1 MFERKELKAR
11 VKKKFE
17 QISEDQEI
25 IFSIKRKLGDQ
36 SYDNIYLLND
46 EEMLRFINSRKQQK
60 LNFDDVINQTK
71 NLSLDDNTQKIVVLE
86 KLYSD
91 DTPQYNEE
99 TQQQSILKDRRE
111 QFVDKFR
118 RDIRDKMLQE
128 KRNKFIIELEQD
140 KGNLRCCDQQQNEQL
155 EKDYYV
161 MKQVNKNEMNQEKKK
176 SALMNIDAKQIEKY
190 FDNYYVDSEH
200 NSSIDSED
208 SQRTDQDAYE
218 YPENESSD
226 DEDVEV
232 DDDYYD
238 NNSDDSQKYKK
249 YRRKDIQEKDDQI
262 EIDEQQQAQGI
273 EINQVQAFMS
283 FIKQHEQLKQ
293 EKQCWKTFDYENDF

>member
-11 VKKKFE
+11 VKKKVE
-17 QISEDQEI
+17 QISEGQEI
-25 IFSIKRKLGDQ
+25 IFSIKRKFGDQ
-36 SYDNIYLLND
+36 CYDNIYLLND
-46 EEMLRFINSRKQQK
+46 EEMMRFINSRKQQK

-71 NLSLDDNTQKIVVLE
+71 NLSLDDETQKIVVLE
-86 KLYSD
+86 KLQSD

-118 RDIRDKMLQE
+118 RDIRDKILQD

-140 KGNLRCCDQQQNEQL
+140 KGSLKCCDQQKNEQL
-155 EKDYYV
+155 EQDYYV
-161 MKQVNKNEMNQEKKK
+161 MKQVSKNQMNQEKKK
-176 SALMNIDAKQIEKY
+176 NAHMNIDAKQIEKY

-232 DDDYYD
+232 EEDYYD
-238 NNSDDSQKYKK
+238 NNSEDSQRYKK

-283 FIKQHEQLKQ
+283 FIKQHEQIKQ
-293 EKQCWKTFDYENDF
+293 EKQCWKTFDYEHDF